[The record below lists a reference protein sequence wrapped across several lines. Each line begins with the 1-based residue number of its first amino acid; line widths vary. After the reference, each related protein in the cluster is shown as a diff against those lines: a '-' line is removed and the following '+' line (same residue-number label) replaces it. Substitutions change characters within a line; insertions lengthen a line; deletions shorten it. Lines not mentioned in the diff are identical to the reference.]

1 MTKSQRDTSRG
12 ENELLVSK
20 KAQKKFGYFSVL
32 QGQLLD
38 LPLSDAYRPKRD
50 TYTKEEV
57 DNLIKHAIDEARRI
71 DEESMAKHN
80 RDATVISMILGFTA
94 LALFVDG
101 LLRLLGII
109 PPFMEI
115 DIDVLDKI
123 VERVEE
129 DVIDKIRQ
137 VPIQKILQSGF
148 R

>member
-1 MTKSQRDTSRG
+1 MTKSQTGTSQN
-12 ENELLVSK
+12 ENQLLKPK
-20 KAQKKFGYFSVL
+20 KLEKKFGYFSAL
-32 QGQLLD
+32 QGQLVNF
-38 LPLSDAYRPKRD
+38 PLTEVTREKKD

-57 DNLIKHAIDEARRI
+57 DALIKYAIDEARRI

-101 LLRLLGII
+101 LLRLLGVI

-129 DVIDKIRQ
+129 NVIDRIRQ

>member
-1 MTKSQRDTSRG
+1 M
-12 ENELLVSK
+12 V
-20 KAQKKFGYFSVL
+20 
-32 QGQLLD
+32 QLIKEF
-38 LPLSDAYRPKRD
+38 PLSDIGGQMMEEKIRKVA
-50 TYTKEEV
+50 YTKQEV
-57 DNLIKHAIDEARRI
+57 NIMIDRAVKVAVEEARRI
-71 DEESMAKHN
+71 DAESMAKHN

-109 PPFMEI
+109 PPFMQI

-123 VERVEE
+123 VDRVES
-129 DVIDKIRQ
+129 DVIDRVRQ